1 MNFLAHL
8 HVGRHLDPDESAGN
22 LLADY
27 CKDVG
32 NGRFRRG
39 VWFHRRIDSFTDR
52 NEVAGEARALFNAS
66 YRHFG
71 GVLSDLAFD
80 WCLARTWDEW
90 SPNVDLLGFIENS
103 LKGIQKSAVDLPDH
117 AAFALER
124 MIEERW
130 LESYRDIDGMRQ
142 TLVRISRRRPIV
154 KMVLGAE
161 RLMQAHESELTRI
174 FRRFYPQL
182 LKLGQ
187 TDEARADELVENDAS
202 RDQGEGP
209 KDDHAFKRATHPQ
222 ERHHDGHEDL

>member
-8 HVGRHLDPDESAGN
+8 HVGRHLDPEASAGN

-32 NGRFRRG
+32 NGCFRHG

-52 NEVAGEARALFNAS
+52 HEVAGEARALFNAS
-66 YRHFG
+66 YRRFG

-80 WCLARTWDEW
+80 WCLARTCDEW
-90 SPNVDLLGFIENS
+90 SPEVGLLRFIEDS
-103 LKGIQKSAVDLPDH
+103 LKVIQKSAMDLPDH

-130 LESYRDIDGMRQ
+130 LESYRNIDGMRQ

-154 KMVLGAE
+154 RKVLGAE
-161 RLMQAHESELTRI
+161 RLMQAHESELTGI
-174 FRRFYPQL
+174 FRRFYPQR

-187 TDEARADELVENDAS
+187 TDKASADKVVEDDAS
-202 RDQGEGP
+202 
-209 KDDHAFKRATHPQ
+209 
-222 ERHHDGHEDL
+222 